1 MRAVRD
7 VFAELVQRRL
17 WPVAVL
23 LAVGLVAVPV
33 VLAKHG
39 SASQAGPDAPPPPPA
54 AIGAAP
60 GAPGGGQSEPIVS
73 AAASPDA
80 GAPLRGQAKDPF
92 VQQHVPPRVT
102 ITSTATAAP
111 GGNGTTAGSTGTPG
125 GGTGGGSNP
134 RPGGTAPKPQPK
146 TYVYASVNVHFGRA
160 GSPLREIKDVPRLA
174 PLPSASDPIVIF
186 MGTRSDRETAVF
198 MLSTDVKAQGDGRC
212 VPSTKTCEA
221 IELRRGG
228 VALLDVT
235 SNTGAV
241 TQYELDL
248 DEVALHTTT
257 SRAVANAAFA
267 RASSAGRRLLRR
279 NWARRMLARAFAWSA
294 SAGVLTGTRL
304 DWLERDGS
312 SPAGASPQAS
322 AGSAPRAPVL
332 MPLP

>member
-7 VFAELVQRRL
+7 LFGELVQRRL
-17 WPVAVL
+17 WPIAVL

-39 SASQAGPDAPPPPPA
+39 AAPQVGPDAPPPPPA

-60 GAPGGGQSEPIVS
+60 GASGGQSEPIVS
-73 AAASPDA
+73 AAASPDS

-102 ITSTATAAP
+102 STSTATAAP
-111 GGNGTTAGSTGTPG
+111 GASGKPSGT
-125 GGTGGGSNP
+125 TGGGSNP
-134 RPGGTAPKPQPK
+134 GSGGTAPAPRPK
-146 TYVYASVNVHFGRA
+146 TYVYASVDVQFGRA

-174 PLPSASDPIVIF
+174 PLPSASHPIVIF
-186 MGTRSDRETAVF
+186 MGTRSDHETAVF

-221 IELRRGG
+221 IELRRDG

-235 SNTGAV
+235 ADDGSV

-248 DEVALHTTT
+248 TDVALHTTT
-257 SRAVANAAFA
+257 SRAIANAAFA
-267 RASSAGRRLLRR
+267 RASSAGRRLLHHS
-279 NWARRMLARAFAWSA
+279 AATVSLARALRWSP
-294 SAGVLTGTRL
+294 SAGVLTATRL
-304 DWLERDGS
+304 DWLQLDGS
-312 SPAGASPQAS
+312 APGDGAPRAS

-332 MPLP
+332 EPLP